1 MVTTA
6 WCVSVFAQNNWVAEP
21 SKNNRFVENLG
32 QFDEFENDYTG
43 KIHYAIDFGFSRI
56 FFGEKGVSY
65 TFHEVTKKS
74 RAEREEIKQQP
85 VKSFEDYKQ
94 KERLMGKFLVRDDQV
109 NMSWLNAN
117 GEVDITGIGKSYDY
131 CSYTVKRNGETVG
144 VNYAYNYDRIVYSN
158 ILPNIDLNFEVH
170 PIIGVKYA
178 FVVRPGGDPSAILW
192 YRKACYASIVLFLL
206 NCT

>member
-1 MVTTA
+1 
-6 WCVSVFAQNNWVAEP
+6 
-21 SKNNRFVENLG
+21 
-32 QFDEFENDYTG
+32 
-43 KIHYAIDFGFSRI
+43 
-56 FFGEKGVSY
+56 
-65 TFHEVTKKS
+65 
-74 RAEREEIKQQP
+74 
-85 VKSFEDYKQ
+85 
-94 KERLMGKFLVRDDQV
+94 MGKFLVRDDQV

-178 FVVRPGGDPSAILW
+178 FVVRPGGDPSAITSMYDRNFKLEGGQLIL
-192 YRKACYASIVLFLL
+192 STLF
-206 NCT
+206 